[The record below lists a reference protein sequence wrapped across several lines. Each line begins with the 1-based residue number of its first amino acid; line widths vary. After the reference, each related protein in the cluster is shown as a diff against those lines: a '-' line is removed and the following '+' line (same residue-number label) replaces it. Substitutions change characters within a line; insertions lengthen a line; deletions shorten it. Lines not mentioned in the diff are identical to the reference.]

1 MTPYHD
7 TRASRL
13 DEGPAVLN
21 NWEAASIA
29 GAVSGIQAI
38 TGILLQHCADA
49 ECDGDDLLRLSGAS
63 VGGLLEAVGG
73 MAELI
78 GLRLGCGTS
87 RAQQTPVQGGGA

>member
-13 DEGPAVLN
+13 HEGPTVLT

-38 TGILLQHCADA
+38 AGLLVQHCADA
-49 ECDGDDLLRLSGAS
+49 ECDGDDLLRLNGAS
-63 VGGLLEAVGG
+63 VGGLLEAVNG

-78 GLRLGCGTS
+78 ELRLGYGTS

>member
-7 TRASRL
+7 TRAARIH
-13 DEGPAVLN
+13 EGPAVLT

-38 TGILLQHCADA
+38 TGILVQHCADA
-49 ECDGDDLLRLSGAS
+49 ECDGDDLLRLNGAS
-63 VGGLLEAVGG
+63 VGGLLEAVNG

-78 GLRLGCGTS
+78 ELRLGCAAS
-87 RAQQTPVQGGGA
+87 RARQTQGQGGGA